1 MTKNRTLAT
10 VNRILQ
16 QIKHDHRTIALIV
29 VVPTFLMGLLSW
41 ILSSKPDAFNQW
53 GGPLLGIFPLIVM
66 FLITSVATL
75 RERTS
80 GTLERLMTMPIK
92 KTEFIFAYAL
102 AFCILGTIQAVVAG
116 LTSIYIFGL
125 ETGGNTVA
133 VICIAIL
140 DSMLGTAL
148 GLLASSV
155 ARTEFQAVQFMPVV
169 LIPQFLLGGFIVPR
183 DSLPSFLNFL
193 SDLMPLS
200 YSVDALSQVFR
211 EETKLNSGFVEN
223 VLVVLLISLIALALG
238 GLTLRRSSK

>member
-1 MTKNRTLAT
+1 MINKRTLAT
-10 VNRILQ
+10 VKRILQ

-41 ILSSKPDAFNQW
+41 ILTSVPNAFNQW

-80 GTLERLMTMPIK
+80 GTLERLMTMPIRK
-92 KTEFIFAYAL
+92 AEFIFAYAL

-116 LTSIYIFGL
+116 LTSVYIFGL
-125 ETGGNTVA
+125 ETGGNTAA
-133 VICIAIL
+133 VISIAVL
-140 DSMLGTAL
+140 DSILGTAL
-148 GLLASSV
+148 GLLASSM

-200 YSVDALSQVFR
+200 YSVDALTQVFR
-211 EETKLNSGFVEN
+211 QDTSSGIGFLQN
-223 VLVVLLISLIALALG
+223 VLVVLLISIFALGLG
-238 GLTLRRSSK
+238 GLTLRRSTK